1 MKNPRFAALFLL
13 LGLACLA
20 GQSSAEAA
28 GFPEK
33 PLRIIVARQAGGSAD
48 IVARMFAPYFA
59 KALGQNVVVENV
71 TGGSGRIGISQ
82 AFRSAPDGYTLL
94 MVNLPSYVLTQ
105 HIEGGVDYVM
115 SEFEPIVGVSGNE
128 GNVLIVPGDSP
139 FNSMQDIIDADKADP
154 GSLNMAIT
162 SGLSNSSLASAMF
175 LDKTGID
182 PVSIPY
188 DDGNAVV
195 TAIMGKHADAGVCS
209 AVAAYGPFGAKS
221 IKVLCSFGNT
231 PDANL
236 PGVPTFGSV
245 YGAEFAYDVTMG
257 IVAPPNTPA
266 DILKILRD
274 AGIKGA
280 RDPEFA
286 KTVGKTFTVVPAT
299 GEEFAAGVAGNYKL
313 ADASREM
320 LLKLLDE

>member
-1 MKNPRFAALFLL
+1 MKRFAALFLVL
-13 LGLACLA
+13 CLGAAGLA
-20 GQSSAEAA
+20 QAA

-33 PLRIIVARQAGGSAD
+33 PLKVIVARQAGGSAD
-48 IVARMFAPYFA
+48 IVARMFAPFFA

-71 TGGSGRIGISQ
+71 IGGSGRIGITQ

-94 MVNLPSYVLTQ
+94 MANLPSYVLTQ

-115 SEFEPIVGVSGNE
+115 SEFEPVVGVSGNE

-139 FNSMQDIIDADKADP
+139 FNSMQDIIDADKANP

-162 SGLSNSSLASAMF
+162 SGLSNSSLAHAMF
-175 LDKTGID
+175 LDKTGIT

-195 TAIMGKHADAGVCS
+195 TAIMGEHADAGVCS
-209 AVAAYGPFGAKS
+209 AVAAYGPFAAKS
-221 IKVLCSFGNT
+221 IKVLASFGNT
-231 PDANL
+231 ADANL

-257 IVAPPNTPA
+257 ILAPPNTPA
-266 DILKILRD
+266 DVLKVLRD
-274 AGIKGA
+274 AGIKA
-280 RDPEFA
+280 AQDPEFA

-299 GEEFAAGVAGNYKL
+299 GEDFAKGIAGNYAL

-320 LLKLLDE
+320 LLKLLEE